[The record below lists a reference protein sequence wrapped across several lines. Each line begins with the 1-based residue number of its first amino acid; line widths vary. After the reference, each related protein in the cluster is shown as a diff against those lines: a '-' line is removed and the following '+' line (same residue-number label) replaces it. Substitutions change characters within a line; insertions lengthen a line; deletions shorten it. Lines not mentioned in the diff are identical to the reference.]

1 MTRVPGADEL
11 LFLPLGGSGEIGMN
25 LYLYGHDG
33 RWLMIDLGIGF
44 AGTGLPGVDLLMA
57 DPSFIVDNR
66 ERLAG
71 ILLTHGHEDHIG
83 AVPHLWPQLRC
94 PIYATPFT
102 ARLVGSKLAEAGL
115 AEEAEITEVG
125 LSSRFAI
132 GPFDIELID
141 LTHSIPEPN
150 GVVIR
155 TPAGSVLHTGDWKL
169 DPTPLIGRDF
179 DESALIALGAQ
190 GITAM
195 VCDSTNVLEEGEAGS
210 EAEVRERLM
219 ELVGGLK
226 ERVAVACFASN
237 VARLDSVF
245 KVAQAHGRRV
255 ALVGRSMRR
264 IVEAAQDCGYLADA
278 PPFVSEED
286 VGYLPRNE
294 VLLLCTGSQGEPR
307 SALSR
312 IADEEHPNV
321 GLEPGDTVIFSSK
334 VIPGNESAIFD
345 LQNRLVRLGIELI
358 TEDEESIHVSGHPH
372 RDELARMYQWVRPR
386 VAIPVH
392 GEARHLHE
400 HARLARECQ
409 VPQQVVGENGA
420 VIRLAPGPAGIV
432 DHVESGRLALE
443 GSRLLDIASDVFRA
457 RRQMSYNGSAVATL
471 LMDQHGM
478 FVGEPLLTVRGLLEP
493 EAEGAELEATVA
505 DLRAALSR
513 LGKAER
519 FDDATVKETAR
530 RAVRRAFNRRL
541 GKRPVT
547 DIHLIRVP
555 I

>member
-44 AGTGLPGVDLLMA
+44 AGTSLPGVDLLMA
-57 DPSFIVDNR
+57 DPTFISENR
-66 ERLAG
+66 GRLAG
-71 ILLTHGHEDHIG
+71 LLLTHGHEDHIG
-83 AVPHLWPQLRC
+83 AVPHIWPELRC

-102 ARLVGSKLAEAGL
+102 AKLVRDKLEEAGL
-115 AEEAEITEVG
+115 AEQVEITEIG
-125 LSSRFAI
+125 LSSRLAI

-169 DPTPLIGRDF
+169 DPTPLIGRDY
-179 DESALIALGAQ
+179 DESALVALGAQ
-190 GITAM
+190 GVTAM
-195 VCDSTNVLEEGEAGS
+195 ICDSTNVLEEGEAGS

-219 ELVGGLK
+219 ELVGTLK

-237 VARLDSVF
+237 VARLDSVI

-264 IVEAAQDCGYLADA
+264 IVEAARACGYLADA
-278 PPFVSEED
+278 PPFVAEED
-286 VGYLPRNE
+286 IDYLPRGE

-312 IADEEHPNV
+312 IADKEHPNV
-321 GLEPGDTVIFSSK
+321 ALEPGDAVIFSSK

-345 LQNRLVRLGIELI
+345 LQNRLVRLGLELI

-372 RDELARMYQWVRPR
+372 RDELARMYQWVRPQ
-386 VAIPVH
+386 VAVPVH

-409 VPQQVVGENGA
+409 VPQQVVAENGA
-420 VIRLAPGPAGIV
+420 VVRLAPGPAGIV
-432 DHVESGRLALE
+432 DHVETGRLALE
-443 GSRLLDIASDVFRA
+443 GGRLLDVSSDVFRA

-478 FVGEPLLTVRGLLEP
+478 FVGEPLLTVRGILEP
-493 EAEGAELEATVA
+493 ESEQVELEATVA

-519 FDDATVKETAR
+519 FDDATVKEAAR
-530 RAVRRAFNRRL
+530 RAVRRAFNRRF

-547 DIHLIRVP
+547 DVHLIRVP